1 MRTKRLRIFAGPNG
15 SGKTTLK
22 KTLESQKLFSFHD
35 YLNPDDILREIS
47 KFGFYVLLKNESF
60 DELKDFAFK
69 SSYNDT
75 VKNCFKNGLI
85 SCRDGKLYFSGDS
98 LNPYTVS
105 LLVGF
110 RCEKLI
116 MVGKSFSIETVF
128 SNKKKLDLIK
138 LAKSCSYK
146 VYLYSIATEKPEINK
161 GRIENR
167 VADGEH
173 DVPFEKVLNRYPKSL
188 NNIAE
193 AIKSVDR
200 AFFWDNSSQDTRFIA
215 SYDATTARIEMKFPK
230 AEIPAW
236 FIKYIIDYLLKQN
249 PSQKSTT
256 KIHEK

>member
-1 MRTKRLRIFAGPNG
+1 MHTRRLRIFAGPNG

-22 KTLESQKLFSFHD
+22 KTLENQKLFSFHD
-35 YLNPDDILREIS
+35 YLNPDDILRKTS
-47 KFGFYVLLKNESF
+47 KLGFYVLLKNESF
-60 DELKDFAFK
+60 DELKDFAVK

-105 LLVGF
+105 LLVSF
-110 RCEKLI
+110 RCVKLI
-116 MVGKSFSIETVF
+116 EAGKSFSIETVF
-128 SNKKKLDLIK
+128 SNKKKLDLIE
-138 LAKSCSYK
+138 LAKSCNYK

-173 DVPFEKVLNRYPKSL
+173 DVPFDKVLNRYPKSL

-200 AFFWDNSSQDTRFIA
+200 AFFLDNSSQDTRFIA
-215 SYDATTARIEMKFPK
+215 SYDVTTALVEMKVPK
-230 AEIPAW
+230 EEIPAW
-236 FIKYIIDYLLKQN
+236 FREYIIGYLLKQN
-249 PSQKSTT
+249 PSPKSITNST
-256 KIHEK
+256 L

>member
-1 MRTKRLRIFAGPNG
+1 MHTRRLRIFAGPNG

-22 KTLESQKLFSFHD
+22 RVLESQKLFSFHD

-47 KFGFYVLLKNESF
+47 KFEFYILLENEKF

-69 SSYNDT
+69 SSYGDT
-75 VKNCFKNGLI
+75 VKSYFKNGLI

-105 LLVGF
+105 LLVSF
-110 RCEKLI
+110 RCVKLI
-116 MVGKSFSIETVF
+116 ESKKSFSIETVF

-138 LAKSCSYK
+138 LAKSCNYK
-146 VYLYSIATEKPEINK
+146 VYLYSIATERPEINK

-188 NNIAE
+188 NNIAR

-215 SYDATTARIEMKFPK
+215 SYDATTALVEMKVPQ
-230 AEIPAW
+230 EQIPTW
-236 FIKYIIDYLLKQN
+236 FREYIINYLLK
-249 PSQKSTT
+249 
-256 KIHEK
+256 